1 VSDLKVSGTSVD
13 VLQPGSYSG
22 DVVELELTD
31 NSGYEY
37 LQFEIDVQGQEQNVS
52 FGVPFSAEIT
62 NKSLLG
68 MLVEEV
74 TGDMVTPNQDYDLED
89 IFMGVTF
96 DVEIVHDSD
105 GFPEVVKT
113 KNDRLNIR
121 AE

>member
-1 VSDLKVSGTSVD
+1 MYDLKVSGTSVD

-22 DVVELELTD
+22 DVVDLELTD

-37 LQFEIDVQGQEQNVS
+37 LQFQIEVEGHEQNVG
-52 FGVPFSAEIT
+52 FGVPFNSEIT

-89 IFMGVTF
+89 IFMGVTLH
-96 DVEIVHDSD
+96 VEIVHDSD